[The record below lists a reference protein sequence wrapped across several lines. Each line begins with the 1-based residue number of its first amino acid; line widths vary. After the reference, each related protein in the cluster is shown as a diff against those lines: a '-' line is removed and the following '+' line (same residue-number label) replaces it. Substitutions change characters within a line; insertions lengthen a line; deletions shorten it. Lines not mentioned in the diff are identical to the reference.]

1 MIELDKYLTWVKV
14 YSQEESALKL
24 VHSIETPNFPSISF
38 GFPSGDG
45 LFPGGYI
52 LFLEGPPSEAQDDVM
67 SELASH
73 GSFVMATDNWETAQD
88 LTMKY
93 IKHEAPVDDERF
105 LPDEISVN

>member
-1 MIELDKYLTWVKV
+1 M
-14 YSQEESALKL
+14 A
-24 VHSIETPNFPSISF
+24 
-38 GFPSGDG
+38 
-45 LFPGGYI
+45 
-52 LFLEGPPSEAQDDVM
+52 
-67 SELASH
+67 ELASH